1 MYTTPRPCCCP
12 LLTPTQLPLP
22 PGALPTLYNN
32 DARYIDEYLTEN
44 PGYYTSGDA
53 GMIDEDG

>member
-1 MYTTPRPCCCP
+1 M
-12 LLTPTQLPLP
+12 TPTQLPLP